1 MSVRL
6 DEVRRR
12 PLVNVAQCRDL
23 ESAAVLR
30 CQWLPARIDGRWLTE
45 RMAVRK
51 ESPDA
56 AIDKSGAILVCDVTA
71 IVRDVF

>member
-1 MSVRL
+1 
-6 DEVRRR
+6 
-12 PLVNVAQCRDL
+12 
-23 ESAAVLR
+23 
-30 CQWLPARIDGRWLTE
+30 LTE